1 MGLPV
6 PRLDDKTFNEI
17 VDEVRSLIPRYYP
30 EWTDH
35 NVHDPGI
42 TFIELFAWLAEMQIY
57 QLDQITD
64 QNYKKFLK
72 LLNYYP
78 CDIQPARVDITFEN
92 KDNKDNIHA
101 EIPVPV
107 GTQIFTGVEP
117 EQLVFEVMEDFNLI
131 PGQIKSIITTY
142 DSKTVDNTEANETE
156 NGFFC
161 CFW

>member
-6 PRLDDKTFNEI
+6 PVLDDKTFNEI
-17 VDEVRSLIPRYYP
+17 VDEARLLIPRYYP

-64 QNYKKFLK
+64 RNYKNFLQ
-72 LLNYYP
+72 LLNFYP
-78 CDIQPARVDITFEN
+78 CDIQPAKVDITF
-92 KDNKDNIHA
+92 KQITS
-101 EIPVPV
+101 EIPIPA

-117 EQLVFEVMEDFNLI
+117 EQLVYEVQEDFNLV
-131 PGQIKSIITTY
+131 PAQIKSIITTY

-156 NGFFC
+156 NVYF
-161 CFW
+161 